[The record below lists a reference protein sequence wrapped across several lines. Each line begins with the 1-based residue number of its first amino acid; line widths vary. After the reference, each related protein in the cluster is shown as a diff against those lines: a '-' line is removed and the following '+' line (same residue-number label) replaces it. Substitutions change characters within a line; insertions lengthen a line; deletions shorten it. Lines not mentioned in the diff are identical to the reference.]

1 MKKIIIVEK
10 REVVAEELLK
20 VVKVGSYKVEVVK
33 TNADAFL
40 YYDTGQTK
48 AIVLENN
55 YDGLCRILQRI
66 RLEDRETAIFVKGQ
80 PKAEGE
86 IETVLGEGA
95 DNYITHFSSREL
107 QAYLQAWF
115 LYADCQDE
123 KEYILNER
131 VHLAVAS
138 QRLFLPNG
146 SLLLSEC
153 EFRVLELLARHKGK
167 VVAYEELIEIYW
179 LEYNVDTKTYLCKC
193 VKRLRHIL
201 GGGTGLT
208 ITNVYRRGYMLEDQN
223 VF

>member
-95 DNYITHFSSREL
+95 DNYITHFSSRE
-107 QAYLQAWF
+107 
-115 LYADCQDE
+115 C
-123 KEYILNER
+123 
-131 VHLAVAS
+131 
-138 QRLFLPNG
+138 RLG
-146 SLLLSEC
+146 SGMPTV
-153 EFRVLELLARHKGK
+153 RRKK
-167 VVAYEELIEIYW
+167 NIY
-179 LEYNVDTKTYLCKC
+179 
-193 VKRLRHIL
+193 
-201 GGGTGLT
+201 
-208 ITNVYRRGYMLEDQN
+208 
-223 VF
+223 

>member
-40 YYDTGQTK
+40 YYDIGQTK

-95 DNYITHFSSREL
+95 TIISL
-107 QAYLQAWF
+107 IF
-115 LYADCQDE
+115 LHGNC
-123 KEYILNER
+123 KLIC
-131 VHLAVAS
+131 
-138 QRLFLPNG
+138 RLG
-146 SLLLSEC
+146 SGMPTV
-153 EFRVLELLARHKGK
+153 RRKK
-167 VVAYEELIEIYW
+167 NIY
-179 LEYNVDTKTYLCKC
+179 
-193 VKRLRHIL
+193 
-201 GGGTGLT
+201 
-208 ITNVYRRGYMLEDQN
+208 
-223 VF
+223 